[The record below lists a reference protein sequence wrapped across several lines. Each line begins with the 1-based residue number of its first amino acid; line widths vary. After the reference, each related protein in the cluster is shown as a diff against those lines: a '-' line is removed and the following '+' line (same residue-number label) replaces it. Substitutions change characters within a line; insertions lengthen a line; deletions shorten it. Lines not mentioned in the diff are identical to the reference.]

1 VAQASTESGRPSSE
15 VGAGNRHRRQK
26 IHFKPLKFYQMK
38 GQKINRDK
46 HLHVRLTPEEYQK
59 LFKQFTTS
67 SSQKLSEHIRK
78 ILLDKPIKMYHRNQ
92 SIDDLMA
99 VLILLKDE
107 LNAIANN
114 YNQVVKKLHMLNDK
128 SDLSGW
134 LSLNEIGRK
143 ALHEKVTEIK
153 DKISQISE
161 KWLQE

>member
-1 VAQASTESGRPSSE
+1 
-15 VGAGNRHRRQK
+15 
-26 IHFKPLKFYQMK
+26 MK

-59 LFKQFTTS
+59 LFNQFSGS
-67 SSQKLSEHIRK
+67 SSQKFSEHIRK

-92 SIDDLMA
+92 SLDDAMA
-99 VLILLKDE
+99 VLIQLKDE

-114 YNQVVKKLHMLNDK
+114 YNQVVKRLHMLNAK

-134 LSLNEIGRK
+134 LSLNEAGRK
-143 ALHEKVTEIK
+143 TLYEKVSEIK
-153 DKISQISE
+153 ERIAQISE